1 MTGAIARLAD
11 TVLGINRR
19 NHDYLFRFN
28 RRDRFALV
36 DDKIATKERLAAHD
50 VPHPPAL
57 ETCDA
62 PWRLRELG
70 PRLRGHGRFAMK
82 PARGAG
88 GGGIVVVAGVRD
100 GRFETAGGRT
110 LGWRELAA
118 HAADILAGVYSMAG
132 REDRVL
138 VEALVVSDP
147 VLGRLSYRGVADLR
161 VVLLRGVPLL
171 AMLRLPTRR
180 SDGRANLHLG
190 GLGVGV
196 DLVTGRTTCAI
207 SGRRAIETHPDLG
220 VPLAGTV
227 VPGWDEALRTAVRAA
242 DAVGLGFVGVDLV
255 VDAARGPLVLE
266 LNARPGLAIQL
277 ANRRGMRPLLERV
290 AQSTV
295 PPSPEAR
302 IAMGRALVTD

>member
-1 MTGAIARLAD
+1 MIGAVARLAD

-36 DDKIATKERLAAHD
+36 DDKIATKECLAAHD
-50 VPHPPAL
+50 VPHPVVL
-57 ETCDA
+57 DICDA
-62 PWRLRELG
+62 PWRLRDLG
-70 PRLRGHGRFAMK
+70 PRLRGHGAFAMK

-88 GGGIVVVAGVRD
+88 GGGIVIVVGVRD
-100 GRFETAGGRT
+100 GRFETAGGRA

-118 HAADILAGVYSMAG
+118 HAADVLAGVYSMAG

-138 VEALVVSDP
+138 VEAIVARDP
-147 VLGRLSYRGVADLR
+147 VLGVLAYRGVPDVR

-190 GLGVGV
+190 GIGVGV
-196 DLVTGRTTCAI
+196 DLASGRTTTAI
-207 SGRRAIETHPDLG
+207 CGRRRVVTHPDLG

-227 VPGWDEALRTAVRAA
+227 VPDWDEALRTAVRAA

-255 VDAARGPLVLE
+255 IDAVRGPLVLE

-277 ANRRGMRPLLERV
+277 ANGRGMRPLLERV
-290 AQSTV
+290 AAGTV

-302 IAMGRALVTD
+302 IALGRALAAG

>member
-1 MTGAIARLAD
+1 MIGALARLPD
-11 TVLGINRR
+11 TVIGINRR

-36 DDKIATKERLAAHD
+36 DDKIATKECLAAHD
-50 VPHPPAL
+50 VPHPPL
-57 ETCDA
+57 LDTCDA

-70 PRLRGHGRFAMK
+70 VRLGAHATFAMK

-88 GGGIVVVAGVRD
+88 GGGIVVVVGSQD
-100 GRFETAGGRT
+100 GRFQTAGGR
-110 LGWRELAA
+110 ELRWPALSA
-118 HAADILAGVYSMAG
+118 HAADILAGVYSMAA

-147 VLGRLSYRGVADLR
+147 VLGALSYRGVPDIR

-190 GLGVGV
+190 GVGVGV
-196 DLVTGRTTCAI
+196 HLVSGRTTTAI
-207 SGRRAIETHPDLG
+207 SGRRAITTHPDLD

-227 VPGWDEALRTAVRAA
+227 VPSWGDALRIAVHAA

-255 VDAARGPLVLE
+255 LDAARGPLVLE

-277 ANRRGMRPLLERV
+277 ANRRGMRPLLEHV
-290 AQSTV
+290 AQGVV
-295 PPSPEAR
+295 PASPDAR
-302 IAMGRALVTD
+302 IALGRALAAG

>member
-1 MTGAIARLAD
+1 MIAALARLPD
-11 TVLGINRR
+11 LVLGINRR

-57 ETCDA
+57 EVCDA
-62 PWRLRELG
+62 PWRLRELA
-70 PRLRGHGRFAMK
+70 PRLRAHGAFAMK
-82 PARGAG
+82 PACGAG
-88 GGGIVVVAGVRD
+88 GGGIVVVVGLRD

-110 LGWRELAA
+110 LDWRELAA
-118 HAADILAGVYSMAG
+118 HAADVLAGVYSMAG

-138 VEALVVSDP
+138 VEGLVVGDP
-147 VLGRLSYRGVADLR
+147 ELARLSYRGVPDLR
-161 VVLLRGVPLL
+161 VVVLRGVPLL

-190 GLGVGV
+190 GLGVGI
-196 DLVTGRTTCAI
+196 DLASGRTTTAI
-207 SGRRAIETHPDLG
+207 SGRREVTMHPDLG

-227 VPGWDEALRTAVRAA
+227 IPGWDQALRTAVRAA
-242 DAVGLGFVGVDLV
+242 DAIGLGFVGVDLV
-255 VDAARGPLVLE
+255 LDAAHGPLVLE

-290 AQSTV
+290 AQAAV

-302 IAMGRALVTD
+302 IALGRALVAE

>member
-1 MTGAIARLAD
+1 MIGALARLPD

-50 VPHPPAL
+50 VPHPPVL
-57 ETCDA
+57 DVCDA
-62 PWRLRELG
+62 PWRLRDLG
-70 PRLRGHGRFAMK
+70 PRLTAHGAFAMK

-88 GGGIVVVAGVRD
+88 GGGIVVVVGMRD

-118 HAADILAGVYSMAG
+118 HAADILAGVYSMAA
-132 REDRVL
+132 RDDRVL
-138 VEALVVSDP
+138 VETLVVGDP
-147 VLGRLSYRGVADLR
+147 LLARLSYRGVPDVR

-190 GLGVGV
+190 GLGVGI
-196 DLVTGRTTCAI
+196 DLVTGRTTTAI
-207 SGRRAIETHPDLG
+207 SGRRTVTIHPDLD

-227 VPGWDEALRTAVRAA
+227 IPGWDEALRTAVRAA
-242 DAVGLGFVGVDLV
+242 DAIGLGFVGVDLV
-255 VDAARGPLVLE
+255 LDAVRGPLVLE

-277 ANRRGMRPLLERV
+277 ANQRGLRPLLERV
-290 AQSTV
+290 AQGAV
-295 PPSPEAR
+295 PASPDAR
-302 IAMGRALVTD
+302 IAFGRALATP